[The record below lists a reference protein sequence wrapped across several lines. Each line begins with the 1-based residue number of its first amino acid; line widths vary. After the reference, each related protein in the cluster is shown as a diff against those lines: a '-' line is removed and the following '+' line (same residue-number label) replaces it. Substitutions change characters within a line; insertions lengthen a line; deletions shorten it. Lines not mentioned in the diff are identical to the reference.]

1 MDTLA
6 KVQVIFRDI
15 FDNSSLVLSRD
26 TSALD
31 IEDWDSLAQINIVS
45 ACEKQFGIKFEIPE
59 IIGLGNVGDLVDT
72 IDAKI

>member
-6 KVQVIFRDI
+6 KLQVIFRDI
-15 FDNSSLVLSRD
+15 FDDSSLVISRD

-45 ACEKQFGIKFEIPE
+45 ACETLFGVKFEIPE

-72 IDAKI
+72 IESKK